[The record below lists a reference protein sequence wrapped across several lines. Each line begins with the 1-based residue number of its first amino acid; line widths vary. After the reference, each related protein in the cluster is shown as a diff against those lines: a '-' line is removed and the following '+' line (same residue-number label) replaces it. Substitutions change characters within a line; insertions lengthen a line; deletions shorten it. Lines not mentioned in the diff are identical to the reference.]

1 VSSLTPDLIRNCRR
15 CGHELVLGATACD
28 QCHAL
33 VYQEQLARLSEEARK
48 AEAKG
53 DLRQSRDLWQQ
64 GLPLLPAGSK
74 QAEWIRDHTKQ
85 LELAAQRAEIAQQT
99 PPAENKWA
107 RKLGPL
113 APIAILLAKG
123 KSLLVLLKL
132 NFVLSLFAF
141 MAVYWGLY
149 GARFGIG
156 FAVLI
161 LIHEMGHFIDI
172 KRRGLPAD
180 MPIFL
185 PGLGAFVKWRAMGV
199 SLKTRAEVSLAG
211 PFAGWIASVACA
223 LIWWRTGNSL
233 WAALARAGAW
243 LNVMNLIPVWVL
255 DGGQAVLALNKAG
268 RLVILSV
275 SLVLGIWLR
284 EPAFYFVAAGAG
296 WRLFTRDEPSQPS
309 STATVYFAAVLAC
322 LGSIL
327 WWMPGKGFG
336 AQ

>member
-1 VSSLTPDLIRNCRR
+1 VSFLTPDLIRNCQR
-15 CGHELVLGATACD
+15 CGHELALGATACD
-28 QCHAL
+28 QCHTL
-33 VYQEQLARLSEEARK
+33 VHAEQLAQLSEQARK
-48 AEAKG
+48 AEAQG
-53 DLRQSRDLWQQ
+53 QLRRARDLWQQ
-64 GLPLLPAGSK
+64 GLPLLPPASK
-74 QAEWIRDHTKQ
+74 QAQWIRDHVKE
-85 LELAAQRAEIAQQT
+85 LDLAAVRGET
-99 PPAENKWA
+99 VPESPPADHKWA
-107 RKLGPL
+107 RKLGPF

-141 MAVYWGLY
+141 MGFYW
-149 GARFGIG
+149 AAFGMKFGVG
-156 FAVLI
+156 FAILV

-180 MPIFL
+180 MPIFF
-185 PGLGAFVKWRAMGV
+185 PGLGAFVKWRAIGV

-223 LIWWRTGNSL
+223 LIWWKTGDGL

-275 SLVLGIWLR
+275 SVFLGIWLH
-284 EPAFYFVAAGAG
+284 EPVFYFVAAGAG
-296 WRLFTRDEPSQPS
+296 WRLFTRDQPSQPS
-309 STATVYFAAVLAC
+309 PTATVYFAGVLAC

-327 WWMPGKGFG
+327 WLMPGKGFG